1 MKIQNIK
8 RFKLK
13 SKISIVIIATFIVSY
28 MLLITAIAPKK
39 YDLSVGKIAMSD
51 IKATRETINEAA
63 SEEKLKQAIDNVDKQ
78 FTLKSEV
85 KKQAYANVETL
96 FDKVK
101 DISSTTLE
109 QGEKI
114 SELEKFEAIKLSDN
128 ECNTLLS
135 VDKDKL
141 SELKNKALNIIDY
154 VYESNIE
161 NDNAESISNAR
172 KKAESEIDNLNV
184 QGDIR
189 AVLDKI
195 IIGQLKPNFF
205 YDEEKTEE
213 KIKEVQKNTEKVV
226 IKKNQIIVKEGEPVT
241 EEQIQILNELG
252 LLRDNSS
259 RGFTF
264 LYLVLAVFIIIILYL
279 EHHYIY
285 KNYKEIFYDIKKIIV
300 INLLNIISLI
310 LARVVSLGSAYLI
323 PLACAP
329 LLMTLLI
336 NYKISFFV
344 SILNSILIGVIVE
357 FDPIIII
364 IAILDSL
371 LGSTVLRK
379 MQQRNDIL
387 YASLRLTIIVGISCF
402 TMGGISSNNISDILL
417 NTVFSMTAI
426 ILSGILAIGLLP
438 VFEVGFD
445 IVTTLKLLELSNPNN
460 PLLKKL
466 LMEAPGTYHH
476 SMMVA
481 NLAEMAA
488 EEVNADS
495 VVARIGAYYHDIG
508 KVVRPVFFKENQM
521 TKENPHDKINAS
533 LSTLIITSHVKD
545 GLELAKEYKLPKI
558 VQDIIVQHHGTTL
571 VKYFYY
577 TEKNNSE
584 HPDEVREEDFKYP
597 GPIPSTKEAGI
608 IMLADSAEA
617 AVRSITDP
625 TKGKIEE
632 MVNNIIKDKLY
643 SGQLD
648 DCDLTLKDLST
659 IRKTFLKGFNSI
671 YHQRIEYPTEKKKVK
686 EV

>member
-8 RFKLK
+8 RLKIK
-13 SKISIVIIATFIVSY
+13 SKIAIIIFITFIISY
-28 MLLITAIAPKK
+28 ILLITAVAPKK

-51 IKATRETINEAA
+51 IKAPRETIDEAA
-63 SEEKLKQAIDNVDKQ
+63 SEEKLQQAIENVDKQ

-85 KKQAYANVETL
+85 KKQAYANVESL
-96 FDKVK
+96 FNKII
-101 DISSTTLE
+101 DIISTVNDQTERISQLE
-109 QGEKI
+109 R
-114 SELEKFEAIKLSDN
+114 FEAIKLSES
-128 ECNTLLS
+128 ECSILLS
-135 VDKDKL
+135 MNSDIASNLKDK
-141 SELKNKALNIIDY
+141 SLKILDD
-154 VYESNIE
+154 VYENNIE
-161 NDNAESISNAR
+161 NDNSESLSNAK
-172 KKAESEIDNLNV
+172 KKAEAEIDDLNL
-184 QGDIR
+184 GSDLET
-189 AVLDKI
+189 VLSKI
-195 IIGQLKPNFF
+195 ITDQITPNFF

-213 KIKEVQKNTEKVV
+213 KIKEVQKNIEKVV

-241 EEQIQILNELG
+241 EDQIQVLNELG

-259 RGFTF
+259 KGISF
-264 LYLVLAVFIIIILYL
+264 LYVVLAIFIIIILYI

-285 KNYKEIFYDIKKIIV
+285 INYKNVFYDIKKIIV

-310 LARVVSLGSAYLI
+310 IAKVVSLGSAYLI

-336 NYKISFFV
+336 NYKISLFV
-344 SILNSILIGVIVE
+344 NILNSILIGAIAE

-364 IAILDSL
+364 LAVLNAL

-387 YASLRLTIIVGISCF
+387 YASIRLTVIIGIACF
-402 TMGGISSNNISDILL
+402 SMGEILSNNISDILL
-417 NTVFSMTAI
+417 NTLFSMIGI

-438 VFEVGFD
+438 FFEATFD

-488 EEVNADS
+488 EEVKADS
-495 VVARIGAYYHDIG
+495 VIARIGAYYHDIG
-508 KVVRPVFFKENQM
+508 KVCRPIFFKENQM

-545 GLELAKEYKLPKI
+545 GLELAKEYKLPKVI
-558 VQDIIVQHHGTTL
+558 QDIIVQHHGTTL
-571 VKYFYY
+571 VKYFYL

-584 HPDEVREEDFKYP
+584 HPEDVKEEDFKYP
-597 GPIPSTKEAGI
+597 GPIPSSKEAGI

-648 DCDLTLKDLST
+648 DCDLTLKDLSI

-671 YHQRIEYPTEKKKVK
+671 YHQRIEYPTEKKK
-686 EV
+686 

>member
-8 RFKLK
+8 RLKIK
-13 SKISIVIIATFIVSY
+13 SKIASIIFITFIISY
-28 MLLITAIAPKK
+28 ILLITAVAPKK

-51 IKATRETINEAA
+51 IKAPRETIDEAA
-63 SEEKLKQAIDNVDKQ
+63 SEEKLQQAIENVDKQ

-85 KKQAYANVETL
+85 KKQAYANVESL
-96 FDKVK
+96 FNKII
-101 DISSTTLE
+101 DIISTVNDQTE
-109 QGEKI
+109 RI
-114 SELEKFEAIKLSDN
+114 SQLEKFEAIKLSES
-128 ECNTLLS
+128 ECSILLS
-135 VDKDKL
+135 MNSDIASDIKDK
-141 SELKNKALNIIDY
+141 SLKILDE
-154 VYESNIE
+154 VYENNIE
-161 NDNAESISNAR
+161 NDNSESLSNAK
-172 KKAESEIDNLNV
+172 KKAEAEIDDLNLSS
-184 QGDIR
+184 DLET
-189 AVLDKI
+189 VLSKI
-195 IIGQLKPNFF
+195 ITDQITPNFF

-213 KIKEVQKNTEKVV
+213 KIKEVQKNIEKVV

-241 EEQIQILNELG
+241 EDQIQVLNELG

-259 RGFTF
+259 KGISF
-264 LYLVLAVFIIIILYL
+264 LYVVLAVFIIIILYI

-285 KNYKEIFYDIKKIIV
+285 INYKNVFYDIKKIIV

-310 LARVVSLGSAYLI
+310 IAKVVSLGSAYLI

-336 NYKISFFV
+336 NYKISLFV
-344 SILNSILIGVIVE
+344 NILNSILIGAIAE

-364 IAILDSL
+364 LAVLNAL
-371 LGSTVLRK
+371 LGSTVLKK

-387 YASLRLTIIVGISCF
+387 YASIRLTVIIGIACF
-402 TMGGISSNNISDILL
+402 SMGEILSNNISDILL
-417 NTVFSMTAI
+417 NTLFSMI
-426 ILSGILAIGLLP
+426 GVILSGILAIGLLP
-438 VFEVGFD
+438 FFEATFD

-488 EEVNADS
+488 EEVKADS
-495 VVARIGAYYHDIG
+495 VIARIGAYYHDIG
-508 KVVRPVFFKENQM
+508 KVCRPIFFKENQM

-545 GLELAKEYKLPKI
+545 GLELAKEYKLPKVI
-558 VQDIIVQHHGTTL
+558 QDIIVQHHGTTL
-571 VKYFYY
+571 VKYFYL

-584 HPDEVREEDFKYP
+584 HPEEVKEEDFKYP
-597 GPIPSTKEAGI
+597 GPIPSSKEAGI

-648 DCDLTLKDLST
+648 DCDLTLKDLSI

-671 YHQRIEYPTEKKKVK
+671 YHQRIEYPTEKKK
-686 EV
+686 

>member
-8 RFKLK
+8 RLKIK
-13 SKISIVIIATFIVSY
+13 SKIAIIIFITFIISY
-28 MLLITAIAPKK
+28 ILLITAVAPKK

-51 IKATRETINEAA
+51 IKAPRETIDEAA
-63 SEEKLKQAIDNVDKQ
+63 SEEKLQQAIENVDKQ

-85 KKQAYANVETL
+85 KKQAYANVESL
-96 FDKVK
+96 FNKII
-101 DISSTTLE
+101 DIISTVNDQTE
-109 QGEKI
+109 RI
-114 SELEKFEAIKLSDN
+114 SQLEKFEAIKLSES
-128 ECNTLLS
+128 ECSILLS
-135 VDKDKL
+135 MNSDIASNLKDK
-141 SELKNKALNIIDY
+141 SLKILDD
-154 VYESNIE
+154 VYENNIE
-161 NDNAESISNAR
+161 NDNSESLSNAK
-172 KKAESEIDNLNV
+172 KKAEAEIDDLNL
-184 QGDIR
+184 GSDLET
-189 AVLDKI
+189 VLSKI
-195 IIGQLKPNFF
+195 ITDQITPNFF

-213 KIKEVQKNTEKVV
+213 KIKEVQKNIEKVV

-241 EEQIQILNELG
+241 EDQIQVLNELG

-259 RGFTF
+259 KGISF
-264 LYLVLAVFIIIILYL
+264 LYVVLAIFIIIILYI

-285 KNYKEIFYDIKKIIV
+285 INYKNVFYDIKKIIV

-310 LARVVSLGSAYLI
+310 IAKVVSLGSAYLI

-336 NYKISFFV
+336 NYKISLFV
-344 SILNSILIGVIVE
+344 NILNSILIGAIAE

-364 IAILDSL
+364 LAVLNAL

-387 YASLRLTIIVGISCF
+387 YASIRLTVIIGIACF
-402 TMGGISSNNISDILL
+402 SMGEILSNNISDILL
-417 NTVFSMTAI
+417 NTLFSMIGI

-438 VFEVGFD
+438 FFEATFD

-488 EEVNADS
+488 EEVKADS
-495 VVARIGAYYHDIG
+495 VIARIGAYYHDIG
-508 KVVRPVFFKENQM
+508 KVCRPIFFKENQM

-545 GLELAKEYKLPKI
+545 GLELAKEYKLPKVI
-558 VQDIIVQHHGTTL
+558 QDIIVQHHGTTL
-571 VKYFYY
+571 VKYFYL

-584 HPDEVREEDFKYP
+584 HPEDVKEEDFKYP
-597 GPIPSTKEAGI
+597 GPIPSSKEAGI

-648 DCDLTLKDLST
+648 DCDLTLKDLSI

-671 YHQRIEYPTEKKKVK
+671 YHQRIEYPTEKKK
-686 EV
+686 

>member
-8 RFKLK
+8 RLKIK
-13 SKISIVIIATFIVSY
+13 SKIAIIIFITFIISY
-28 MLLITAIAPKK
+28 ILLITAVAPKK

-51 IKATRETINEAA
+51 IKAPRETIDEAA
-63 SEEKLKQAIDNVDKQ
+63 SEEKLQQAIENVDKQ

-85 KKQAYANVETL
+85 KKQAYANVESL
-96 FDKVK
+96 FNKII
-101 DISSTTLE
+101 DIISTVNDQTE
-109 QGEKI
+109 RI
-114 SELEKFEAIKLSDN
+114 SQLEKFEAIKLSES
-128 ECNTLLS
+128 ECSILLS
-135 VDKDKL
+135 MNSDIASNLKDK
-141 SELKNKALNIIDY
+141 SLKILDD
-154 VYESNIE
+154 VYENNIE
-161 NDNAESISNAR
+161 NDNSESLSNAK
-172 KKAESEIDNLNV
+172 KKAEAEIDDLNL
-184 QGDIR
+184 GSDLET
-189 AVLDKI
+189 VLSKI
-195 IIGQLKPNFF
+195 ITDQITPNFF

-213 KIKEVQKNTEKVV
+213 KIKEVQKNIEKVV

-241 EEQIQILNELG
+241 EDQIQVLNELG

-259 RGFTF
+259 KGISF
-264 LYLVLAVFIIIILYL
+264 LYVVLAIFIIIILYI

-285 KNYKEIFYDIKKIIV
+285 INYKNVFYDIKKIIV
-300 INLLNIISLI
+300 INSLNIISLI
-310 LARVVSLGSAYLI
+310 IAKVVSLGSAYLI

-336 NYKISFFV
+336 NYKISLFV
-344 SILNSILIGVIVE
+344 NILNSILIGAIAE

-364 IAILDSL
+364 LAVLNAL

-387 YASLRLTIIVGISCF
+387 YAAIRLTVIIGIACF
-402 TMGGISSNNISDILL
+402 SMGEILSNNISDILL
-417 NTVFSMTAI
+417 NTLFSMIGI

-438 VFEVGFD
+438 FFEATFD

-488 EEVNADS
+488 EEVKADS
-495 VVARIGAYYHDIG
+495 VIARIGAYYHDIG
-508 KVVRPVFFKENQM
+508 KVCRPIFFKENQM

-545 GLELAKEYKLPKI
+545 GLELAKEYKLPKVI
-558 VQDIIVQHHGTTL
+558 QDIIVQHHGTTL
-571 VKYFYY
+571 VKYFYL

-584 HPDEVREEDFKYP
+584 HPEEVKEEDFKYP
-597 GPIPSTKEAGI
+597 GPIPSSKEAGI

-648 DCDLTLKDLST
+648 DCDLTLKDLSI

-671 YHQRIEYPTEKKKVK
+671 YHQRIEYPTEKKK
-686 EV
+686 

>member
-13 SKISIVIIATFIVSY
+13 SRISIVIIATFIVSY
-28 MLLITAIAPKK
+28 ILLITATAPKK

-51 IKATRETINEAA
+51 IKATRETIDEAA
-63 SEEKLKQAIDNVDKQ
+63 SEEKLKLALDNVDKQ

-85 KKQAYANVETL
+85 KKQVYANIEAL

-101 DISSTTLE
+101 DISSSTLE

-114 SELEKFEAIKLSDN
+114 SELEKFDAIKLSEG

-135 VDKDKL
+135 LDKDKL
-141 SELKNKALNIIDY
+141 LEVKNKALGIIDY
-154 VYESNIE
+154 IYETNIE
-161 NDNAESISNAR
+161 NDNSESINNAK
-172 KKAESEIDNLNV
+172 KKAETEIDDLNLSA
-184 QGDIR
+184 DIT
-189 AVLDKI
+189 AVLEKVI
-195 IIGQLKPNFF
+195 VGQLKPNFF

-213 KIKEVQKNTEKVV
+213 KRKEVQKNTEKVL

-252 LLRDNSS
+252 LLRDNTN
-259 RGFTF
+259 RGFPF
-264 LYLVLAVFIIIILYL
+264 LYLVLAIFIVIILYL
-279 EHHYIY
+279 QHHYIY
-285 KNYKEIFYDIKKIIV
+285 KNYRSIFYDIKKIIV

-310 LARVVSLGSAYLI
+310 LARVVSLGSPYLI

-329 LLMTLLI
+329 LLMTLLV
-336 NYKISFFV
+336 NYKISLFV
-344 SILNSILIGVIVE
+344 SVLNSILIGVIAE

-364 IAILDSL
+364 IAILNSL

-387 YASLRLTIIVGISCF
+387 YASIRLTIIIGISCF
-402 TMGGISSNNISDILL
+402 TIGGISSNNVSDILL
-417 NTVFSMTAI
+417 NTLFSMIAI

-438 VFEVGFD
+438 VFEVSFD

-488 EEVNADS
+488 EEVKADS

-508 KVVRPVFFKENQM
+508 KVARPIFFKENQR

-558 VQDIIVQHHGTTL
+558 IQDIIIQHHGTTL
-571 VKYFYY
+571 VKYFYF

-584 HPDEVREEDFKYP
+584 HPEEVREEDFKYP
-597 GPIPSTKEAGI
+597 GPIPSSKEAGI

-648 DCDLTLKDLST
+648 DCDLTLKDLSI

-671 YHQRIEYPTEKKKVK
+671 YHQRIEYPTEKKKN
-686 EV
+686 

>member
-8 RFKLK
+8 RLKIK
-13 SKISIVIIATFIVSY
+13 SKIAIIIFITFIISY
-28 MLLITAIAPKK
+28 ILLITAVAPKK

-51 IKATRETINEAA
+51 IKAPRETIDEAA
-63 SEEKLKQAIDNVDKQ
+63 SEEKLQQAIENVDKQ

-85 KKQAYANVETL
+85 KKQAYANVESL
-96 FDKVK
+96 FNKII
-101 DISSTTLE
+101 DIISTVNDQTE
-109 QGEKI
+109 RI
-114 SELEKFEAIKLSDN
+114 SQLEKFEAIKLSES
-128 ECNTLLS
+128 ECSILLS
-135 VDKDKL
+135 MNSDIASDLKDK
-141 SELKNKALNIIDY
+141 SLKILDE
-154 VYESNIE
+154 VYENNIE
-161 NDNAESISNAR
+161 NDNSESLSNAK
-172 KKAESEIDNLNV
+172 KKAEAEIDDLNLSS
-184 QGDIR
+184 DLET
-189 AVLDKI
+189 VLSKI
-195 IIGQLKPNFF
+195 ITDQITPNFF

-213 KIKEVQKNTEKVV
+213 KIKEVQKNIEKVV

-241 EEQIQILNELG
+241 EDQIQVLNELG

-259 RGFTF
+259 KGISF
-264 LYLVLAVFIIIILYL
+264 LYVVLAIFIIIILYI

-285 KNYKEIFYDIKKIIV
+285 INYKNVFYDIKKIIV

-310 LARVVSLGSAYLI
+310 IAKVVSLGSAYLI

-336 NYKISFFV
+336 NYKISLFV
-344 SILNSILIGVIVE
+344 NILNSILIGAIAE

-364 IAILDSL
+364 LAVLNAL

-387 YASLRLTIIVGISCF
+387 YASIRLTVIIGIACF
-402 TMGGISSNNISDILL
+402 SMGEILSNNISDILL
-417 NTVFSMTAI
+417 NTLFSMIGI

-438 VFEVGFD
+438 FFEATFD

-488 EEVNADS
+488 EEVKADS
-495 VVARIGAYYHDIG
+495 VIARIGAYYHDIG
-508 KVVRPVFFKENQM
+508 KVCRPIFFKENQM

-545 GLELAKEYKLPKI
+545 GLELAKEYKLPKVI
-558 VQDIIVQHHGTTL
+558 QDIIVQHHGTTL
-571 VKYFYY
+571 VKYFYL

-584 HPDEVREEDFKYP
+584 HPEEVKEEDFKYP
-597 GPIPSTKEAGI
+597 GPIPSSKEAGI

-648 DCDLTLKDLST
+648 DCDLTLKDLSI

-671 YHQRIEYPTEKKKVK
+671 YHQRIEYPTEKKK
-686 EV
+686 